1 MVNPRDIAL
10 AIRLHPNGEAQAAS
24 SSSETRKREKDGAEL
39 EDLFDEIGM
48 EYLDE
53 TEIPE
58 DDDERRESTT
68 HLHNRASSGEEG
80 ADGIAI
86 PIVERIRQTLMTHM
100 WPNMVRKPL
109 ASSSR
114 GVDEYLDL
122 DDDLDDLD
130 ENEQMDQAEASTTV
144 FPISFDPTAH
154 ATDAMPVIPDTDIQ
168 ARDFPGVDEL
178 RSQIM
183 LQHLDLENGNTNFR
197 RGQEGFNRLEML
209 DDDGDDFLDQEAEG
223 DGEDW
228 VQAEYCRL
236 DDWLEEGEGEEGQVT
251 NMTGRHDGGPELEN
265 KDNAERDEDEIDQ
278 PPNPAVEESQF
289 EDDFADFAPFQS
301 APPPGG
307 SRAAG
312 GNLPLDPTPL
322 LLHLQN
328 VREELAEMDEDTRRA
343 RAGKE
348 VESLFRSLG
357 LGGMD
362 DMEGLLDED
371 GDEDGEGGEELGEA
385 LREIK
390 VDGNE
395 K

>member
-1 MVNPRDIAL
+1 
-10 AIRLHPNGEAQAAS
+10 
-24 SSSETRKREKDGAEL
+24 
-39 EDLFDEIGM
+39 
-48 EYLDE
+48 
-53 TEIPE
+53 
-58 DDDERRESTT
+58 
-68 HLHNRASSGEEG
+68 
-80 ADGIAI
+80 
-86 PIVERIRQTLMTHM
+86 MTHM

-114 GVDEYLDL
+114 GIDEYLDL
-122 DDDLDDLD
+122 GPDLDIA
-130 ENEQMDQAEASTTV
+130 ENFNEDVESGEPSTAV

-154 ATDAMPVIPDTDIQ
+154 ATDAMPVIPDTEIQ
-168 ARDFPGVDEL
+168 PQDFPGVDEL

-183 LQHLDLENGNTNFR
+183 LQHLDLENGNTNSR

-209 DDDGDDFLDQEAEG
+209 DEDGDDFLDREEEG
-223 DGEDW
+223 DGDDW
-228 VQAEYCRL
+228 VQAEYSRL
-236 DDWLEEGEGEEGQVT
+236 DDWLEEGEGEEVQVGDV
-251 NMTGRHDGGPELEN
+251 MEQHDRRSDL
-265 KDNAERDEDEIDQ
+265 DAEGDEDGDDQ
-278 PPNPAVEESQF
+278 SPTPAVEESQF

-301 APPPGG
+301 APPPG
-307 SRAAG
+307 RAGAARE
-312 GNLPLDPTPL
+312 NLPLDPTPL

-328 VREELAEMDEDTRRA
+328 VREELAGMDEDTRRA